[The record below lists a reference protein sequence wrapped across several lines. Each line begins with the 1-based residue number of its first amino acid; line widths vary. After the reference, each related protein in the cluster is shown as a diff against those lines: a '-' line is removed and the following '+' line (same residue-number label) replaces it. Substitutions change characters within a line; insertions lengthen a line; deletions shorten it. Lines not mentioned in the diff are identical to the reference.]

1 MALYRYS
8 VRRIS
13 TGSLAKFGCVL
24 GGVAMTIPGFLL
36 AVLTWQLLA
45 ILATLLD
52 AWQAVQVDLLGIGA
66 PVEFDFVDLLSL
78 DNLLALLIQ
87 FNEQRLAVALLVFLA
102 VVLGGGLLAGLIILL
117 VGWVYN
123 ILAALTGGLEVELR
137 ERPESS

>member
-1 MALYRYS
+1 MTLYRYS
-8 VRRIS
+8 VRKIS
-13 TGSLAKFGCVL
+13 TASLAKFGCVL
-24 GGVAMTIPGFLL
+24 GGVALAIPGFLL
-36 AVLTWQLLA
+36 AAITWQLLV

-52 AWQAVQVDLLGIGA
+52 AWQAVPVDLLGIGA

-78 DNLLALLIQ
+78 DNLLALLVRL
-87 FNEQRLAVALLVFLA
+87 NEQRLAVALLVFLA
-102 VVLGGGLLAGLIILL
+102 VVLGGGLLAGLIVLL

>member
-1 MALYRYS
+1 MAIYRYS
-8 VRRIS
+8 VRKIS

-24 GGVAMTIPGFLL
+24 GGVAMFIPGLLL
-36 AVLTWQLLA
+36 AIMTWQLLV
-45 ILATLLD
+45 ILRTLLD

-87 FNEQRLAVALLVFLA
+87 LNEQRLAVALLIFLA

-137 ERPESS
+137 ERPESP